1 MRVKT
6 NDQQFHSDNING
18 SWHTQK
24 DLPNAYLRTTR
35 AGQKMISFL
44 SGEGEREIM
53 VCQNKRRVLLGQ

>member
-35 AGQKMISFL
+35 AGLILKW
-44 SGEGEREIM
+44 GGREGNHGM
-53 VCQNKRRVLLGQ
+53 PK